1 MMYRIEFDG
10 RLLDGFDLQMVR
22 MEVGVRLR
30 LRDEQI
36 DRLFSGQTVVLKK
49 AINEKSSQ
57 AYLNELRALGL
68 DAKLVPMEGLPEVR
82 DEGAQYKV
90 VFWGRILPGFE
101 RETVMAAVAKRLKLS
116 PTVLKQVFSGAKVV
130 LKRGVSADKGGRL
143 VVDLALL
150 GMQIELEVDAPAAAV
165 AEPKPAPEV
174 PEVPSAAQQED
185 DPQYGALLR
194 TACDL
199 SGTPFAGYDTSS
211 SIAPSGEGHAAVP
224 DIPPPAP
231 VPKVGFAPANTDG
244 YLNCPMCGL
253 YQPYGVSCKKCGAA
267 LPQKR
272 TGYVGRQEYPSGTP
286 TTVVNRG
293 DELTVV
299 VPDNPRPAQVPLRR
313 RHEHTLHTQMMDQ
326 YETEPEVRRSRLPYL
341 IIVLILGI
349 LAALAVYLLR
359 R

>member
-10 RLLDGFDLQMVR
+10 RLLEGFDLQMVR

-49 AINEKSSQ
+49 AISEKSSQ
-57 AYLNELRALGL
+57 AYLNELRMLGL
-68 DAKLVPMEGLPEVR
+68 DAKLVPMEGIPEVR
-82 DEGAQYKV
+82 DDGSQYKV

-101 RETVMAAVAKRLKLS
+101 REAVMTAVAKRLKLS

-150 GMQIELEVDAPAAAV
+150 GMQIELEVDAPASAV
-165 AEPKPAPEV
+165 VAQPAPKDV

-211 SIAPSGEGHAAVP
+211 PVASSGDSVAPIP
-224 DIPPPAP
+224 DIPPAPAP
-231 VPKVGFAPANTDG
+231 RVGFAPANTDG
-244 YLNCPMCGL
+244 FLNCPMCGF
-253 YQPYGVSCKKCGAA
+253 YQPYAVACKKCGAA
-267 LPQKR
+267 LPPR
-272 TGYVGRQEYPSGTP
+272 RGAYVGRAEVPSSAP
-286 TTVVNRG
+286 TTLVNRG

-299 VPDNPRPAQVPLRR
+299 VPDNPPPVPVSLRR
-313 RHEHTLHTQMMDQ
+313 RHEPSLHTVMQDQ
-326 YETEPEVRRSRLPYL
+326 YEMEPESRSGRFPYAL
-341 IIVLILGI
+341 IVLALAI
-349 LAALAVYLLR
+349 LAGVAVFLLR

>member
-10 RLLDGFDLQMVR
+10 RLLEGFDLQMVR

-30 LRDEQI
+30 LRDDQI

-57 AYLNELRALGL
+57 AYLNELRTLGL
-68 DAKLVPMEGLPEVR
+68 DAKLVPMEGVPEVKN
-82 DEGAQYKV
+82 DGSQYKV

-116 PTVLKQVFSGAKVV
+116 PTVVKQVFSGAKVV

-150 GMQIELEVDAPAAAV
+150 GMQIELEVDAPV
-165 AEPKPAPEV
+165 SSMPAHVPTKEV
-174 PEVPSAAQQED
+174 PSVPSAAQQED

-211 SIAPSGEGHAAVP
+211 SVAAETAASVP
-224 DIPPPAP
+224 GIPPAP
-231 VPKVGFAPANTDG
+231 TPQVGFAPANTDG
-244 YLNCPMCGL
+244 FLNCPRCGF
-253 YQPYGVSCKKCGAA
+253 YQPYAASCKKCGVA
-267 LPQKR
+267 LPSRK
-272 TGYVGRQEYPSGTP
+272 GPYVGRAEVPSGAP
-286 TTVVNRG
+286 TTVVNRN

-299 VPDNPRPAQVPLRR
+299 VPDNPPPAPIPLRR
-313 RHEHTLHTQMMDQ
+313 RHDPALDASLEDQ
-326 YETEPEVRRSRLPYL
+326 YAREPEARGGRFPYL
-341 IIVLILGI
+341 LIVLVLAI
-349 LAALAVYLLR
+349 LAGVAVFLLR

>member
-10 RLLDGFDLQMVR
+10 RLLEGFNLQMVR

-49 AINEKSSQ
+49 AIGEKSSQ

-68 DAKLVPMEGLPEVR
+68 DAKLVPMEGIPEVK
-82 DEGAQYKV
+82 DDGSQYKV

-101 RETVMAAVAKRLKLS
+101 RETVMTAVAKRLKLS
-116 PTVLKQVFSGAKVV
+116 PTVMQQVFSGAKVV

-150 GMQIELEVDAPAAAV
+150 GMQIELEVDAPASAV
-165 AEPKPAPEV
+165 PVQPAPPDV

-211 SIAPSGEGHAAVP
+211 SVASSGENSQVP
-224 DIPPPAP
+224 TIPPAP
-231 VPKVGFAPANTDG
+231 TPSVGFAPANTDG
-244 YLNCPMCGL
+244 FLNCPMCGF
-253 YQPYGVSCKKCGAA
+253 YQPYNASCKKCGAA
-267 LPQKR
+267 LPPR
-272 TGYVGRQEYPSGTP
+272 RGPYVPRAEVPSGAP
-286 TTVVNRG
+286 TTLVNRG

-299 VPDNPRPAQVPLRR
+299 VPDNPRPSPVSLRR
-313 RHEHTLHTQMMDQ
+313 RNESSQHTALEDQ
-326 YETEPEVRRSRLPYL
+326 YEMEPETRSGRFPY
-341 IIVLILGI
+341 VLIVVILVI
-349 LAALAVYLLR
+349 LAGVAVFLLR